1 MLKSKNKWVLDEN
14 KIEPKID
21 LPISNTVKYILARR
35 GIQTTEEAKKFLYP
49 TRNQLHDPFLFPDMN
64 KAVNRIKKAIDN
76 QEKILIY
83 GDYDADGVTSTAV
96 LMRTLTYLGANVN
109 YYIPNRFTE
118 GYGPNENAFQEAYEL
133 GYTLIITVDNGIAAP
148 IEAQLLKSL
157 NVDLIITDH
166 HEAQDEIPEAYAI
179 IHPQFA
185 NTYPF
190 KHLAGVGVAFKL
202 AHALLGEFPEQLLG
216 LAAIGT
222 VADLVPLV
230 DENRVIVKE
239 GIDVLNKS
247 QIAGITALK
256 EIANVDHIDENTIG
270 FAFGPR
276 LNAVGRLQDA
286 SLAVEL
292 LLEDDYEVALDIAKE
307 IDDLNR
313 QRQQLVSQIVEEA
326 MIEIEENYKDDYIIV
341 LAKENWNS
349 GVLGIVASR
358 IVNQYHRPTIL
369 LSINK
374 ENNEAKGSARSIP
387 SFDMFEHGMA
397 LREYFLQFGGHQQAA
412 GMTVAVDQIDILREK
427 LNERA
432 KQTLTKD
439 DFVPKIEIE
448 AEIGLADLNFSFPEQ
463 INMLAP
469 FGMGNPKP
477 IFQINDV
484 QIDSIRRIGSKL
496 NHLKLI
502 GIKDE
507 QSFDMIG
514 FQLGELANQLAS
526 KSTVSVVG
534 EIEINEWNGHKKIQ
548 LVLKDIASNEVQIF
562 DYRGNKNWQQLND
575 QIVLEN
581 IAILS
586 FKDFVHE
593 IPSQI
598 PVINFEKETIINRLT
613 NIENI
618 ILIDLPKNIDDL
630 IYVLQNKRFNIIY
643 VCFQNDSSYY
653 FEQIPSREQFKVL
666 YATLYK
672 NKSIFEHQKQQLADA
687 KKWTLSQ
694 LDFMLNVF
702 LDLNFVT
709 IKNGEIIIQ
718 KDAKQQPLTNSKTYQ
733 QRLKDI
739 EIEKILYYSHFDDL
753 KQWMLLHMASVEEG
767 AVLNGL

>member
-1 MLKSKNKWVLDEN
+1 M
-14 KIEPKID
+14 
-21 LPISNTVKYILARR
+21 
-35 GIQTTEEAKKFLYP
+35 
-49 TRNQLHDPFLFPDMN
+49 
-64 KAVNRIKKAIDN
+64 
-76 QEKILIY
+76 
-83 GDYDADGVTSTAV
+83 
-96 LMRTLTYLGANVN
+96 
-109 YYIPNRFTE
+109 
-118 GYGPNENAFQEAYEL
+118 
-133 GYTLIITVDNGIAAP
+133 
-148 IEAQLLKSL
+148 
-157 NVDLIITDH
+157 
-166 HEAQDEIPEAYAI
+166 
-179 IHPQFA
+179 
-185 NTYPF
+185 
-190 KHLAGVGVAFKL
+190 
-202 AHALLGEFPEQLLG
+202 
-216 LAAIGT
+216 
-222 VADLVPLV
+222 
-230 DENRVIVKE
+230 
-239 GIDVLNKS
+239 
-247 QIAGITALK
+247 
-256 EIANVDHIDENTIG
+256 
-270 FAFGPR
+270 
-276 LNAVGRLQDA
+276 
-286 SLAVEL
+286 
-292 LLEDDYEVALDIAKE
+292 
-307 IDDLNR
+307 
-313 QRQQLVSQIVEEA
+313 
-326 MIEIEENYKDDYIIV
+326 
-341 LAKENWNS
+341 
-349 GVLGIVASR
+349 
-358 IVNQYHRPTIL
+358 
-369 LSINK
+369 
-374 ENNEAKGSARSIP
+374 
-387 SFDMFEHGMA
+387 
-397 LREYFLQFGGHQQAA
+397 
-412 GMTVAVDQIDILREK
+412 
-427 LNERA
+427 
-432 KQTLTKD
+432 
-439 DFVPKIEIE
+439 
-448 AEIGLADLNFSFPEQ
+448 
-463 INMLAP
+463 
-469 FGMGNPKP
+469 
-477 IFQINDV
+477 
-484 QIDSIRRIGSKL
+484 
-496 NHLKLI
+496 I